1 MTIFESITLS
11 LFAIMV
17 ILCIAQIVTIIV
29 WHKKI
34 KKYDNKI
41 AVSRKRTDSYIW
53 ILLALANI
61 AVESRMLV
69 NSIHDFNYN
78 TNTRSY
84 LFIIFVWTAFMVYV
98 FLPTLFVGKHYITPD
113 FVLMQG
119 VKNDTCSKEDVQYS
133 IDGDVLKLYHKK
145 NSTAYKITDKKDEL
159 LKMLSENYKQYEKP
173 IKKEKKS

>member
-17 ILCIAQIVTIIV
+17 ILCIAQTVTIIL

-34 KKYDNKI
+34 RKYDNKI
-41 AVSRKRTDSYIW
+41 AVSCKKTDSYIW

-61 AVESRMLV
+61 AVESRLLV

-84 LFIIFVWTAFMVYV
+84 LFIILVWTAFMVYV
-98 FLPTLFVGKHYITPD
+98 FLPTLFVRKHYITPD

-119 VKNDTCSKEDVQYS
+119 AKNDMCSKEDVQYS
-133 IDGDVLKLYHKK
+133 IDRNVLKLYHKK

-159 LKMLSENYKQYEKP
+159 LKMLSENYKKYE
-173 IKKEKKS
+173 KEKKS